1 MSRPIGSKTVYF
13 SKVKEAR
20 EALKDKALDLFEQY
34 QSLIRDAIAAQ
45 DFETASK
52 GLQFLMEH
60 MPKDDDGTT
69 LLESSVD
76 KPKVIENKGGP
87 TIQIGFSLG
96 GINTP
101 KELPPSVIDIT
112 PAEIEEDHEL

>member
-1 MSRPIGSKTVYF
+1 MPRAKGTKTVYF

-20 EALKDKALDLFEQY
+20 EALKDKALELFEQY

-60 MPKDDDGTT
+60 MPKDEDGVA
-69 LLESSVD
+69 LLEPSVD
-76 KPKVIENKGGP
+76 KTPSQNKGNSGP
-87 TIQIGFSLG
+87 TIKIGVMLG
-96 GINTP
+96 GVPKTP
-101 KELPPSVIDIT
+101 ELPPAIDVDV
-112 PAEIEEDHEL
+112 IEES